1 MIRVFVL
8 RRQGVV
14 MIEFLKAFAAGLIL
28 SGLAL
33 WLMKLTGQF

>member
-1 MIRVFVL
+1 MNNMTDFI
-8 RRQGVV
+8 G
-14 MIEFLKAFAAGLIL
+14 AFTVGLIL